1 MAQALGI
8 VSFIWGGVKF
18 AVASG
23 ASYKPGGLV
32 AKRVVTGN
40 TVNYANEGMAS
51 EISVSFPLVK
61 GMSIAGVKA
70 LSGSEA
76 QFQCDSG
83 QTFIM
88 SPATLDGDVN
98 VKGGA
103 GNNVSIKLFGPE
115 AQELV
120 K

>member
-1 MAQALGI
+1 MAQTLGI
-8 VSFIWGGVKF
+8 VNLIWGGQKF
-18 AVASG
+18 AVANG
-23 ASYKPGGLV
+23 ATFKPGGLV
-32 AKRVVTGN
+32 AKRVVHGN
-40 TVNYANEGMAS
+40 KVDYANEGTAS
-51 EISVSFPLVK
+51 EISASFPLPN
-61 GMSIAGVKA
+61 GMSIVGLKA

-83 QTFIM
+83 QTFIITE
-88 SPATLDGDVN
+88 ATLDGDVA

-103 GNNVSIKLFGPE
+103 GNNVSIKLFGAE